1 MKRLIMFLILIVL
14 AAFISFGVISCADDS
29 PSPLHFPPNEPPSEQ
44 PNGDT
49 PDEITPDDTDTDT
62 DTDINPDADADADT
76 DTDIN
81 PDTDTDTDEDDTDE
95 PILPAAPTNLSALAG
110 DGEVVLSWNE
120 VTEATSYNLY
130 WSTTAGVT
138 RENGTKIADV
148 SSPYTHPGLTNDIT
162 YYYIVTAVNTDSES
176 EESAEVLAMPVAAV
190 EPPEFWIKVL
200 EDQKSNPFNTIRLTD
215 DGDYI
220 CAGSRKFLPWLV
232 KITEQ
237 GDLSWQKEYQRSTN
251 DASIAPTGEEFTLI
265 EKIPSG
271 YILARN
277 YIVLENN
284 AKAIWI
290 IELDSACNI
299 VWEKAYADPNGK
311 DVKLTS
317 MNILVTANSCII
329 PLRIE
334 SAWQWQVGMLE
345 INITNGEIIGEV
357 KTYQASS
364 GDYLQYIQEVSV
376 GGDIAVGWT
385 WTGSDYDLW
394 IVRRNSQGNVLW
406 AKRYGEA
413 GMDFGFSIK
422 EIDNG
427 FLVNAATT
435 SFGTGECD
443 AWILCLN
450 DEGDILWQKTYGGSA
465 DDYLYI
471 MEKMIDEY
479 ILAGATQSFGAGD
492 RDGWIVV
499 LDNQG
504 EISWQKTY
512 GGNDNDELLDI
523 RLSDNALLAVGYVN
537 GYADMF
543 DVEFFDAWLLKLDSH
558 GYTDDSC
565 DLINNSNAI
574 VTTTNVVPVDT
585 AVTIETTEIN
595 SVTADNPIV
604 KNTETALQ
612 IVCP

>member
-1 MKRLIMFLILIVL
+1 MKRLIMFLILIIL

-29 PSPLHFPPNEPPSEQ
+29 PSSFHFPPNVSPSEQ

-49 PDEITPDDTDTDT
+49 PDETTPDDTDTDTDINPDT
-62 DTDINPDADADADT
+62 DTDINPDADADADA
-76 DTDIN
+76 
-81 PDTDTDTDEDDTDE
+81 DEDDTDE
-95 PILPAAPTNLSALAG
+95 PTLPAAPTNLSALAG
-110 DGEVVLSWNE
+110 DGEVVLAWDE
-120 VTEATSYNLY
+120 ITEATSYNLY
-130 WSTTAGVT
+130 WSTTAGVSK
-138 RENGTKIADV
+138 ENGTKIADV
-148 SSPYTHPGLTNDIT
+148 SSSYTHLGLINDTT
-162 YYYIVTAVNTDSES
+162 YYYIVTAVNIESES
-176 EESAEVLAMPVAAV
+176 EESTEISAIPVAPA

-200 EDQKSNPFNTIRLTD
+200 EDQKSNPLNTIRLTN
-215 DGDYI
+215 DGSYI
-220 CAGSRKFLPWLV
+220 CAGSRRFLPWLV

-237 GDLSWQKEYQRSTN
+237 GDLSWQKEYQRSIN
-251 DASIAPTGEEFTLI
+251 DASTAPSNEEFTLI

-277 YIVLENN
+277 YVILGNN

-290 IELDSACNI
+290 IELDSDGNI
-299 VWEKAYADPNGK
+299 VWEKAYVDPNGK

-357 KTYQASS
+357 KTYQTSS

-385 WTGSDYDLW
+385 WSGSDYDLW
-394 IVRRNSQGNVLW
+394 VVRRDSQGNILW

-435 SFGTGECD
+435 SFGAGGYD
-443 AWILCLN
+443 AWILCLD
-450 DEGDILWQKTYGGSA
+450 DEGNILWQKTYGGST

-479 ILAGATQSFGAGD
+479 VLAGATKSFGGGD

-512 GGNDNDELLDI
+512 GGNDNDELSDI
-523 RLSDNALLAVGYVN
+523 KLSDNALLAIGSVN

-543 DVEFFDAWLLKLDSH
+543 GVEFFDAWLLKLDGH

-574 VTTTNVVPVDT
+574 VTATNVVPVDT
-585 AVTIETTEIN
+585 AVTIETAEIN

-604 KNTETALQ
+604 ENTETVLQ
-612 IVCP
+612 ILCP